1 MMRPASHNFAR
12 TERLCLAA
20 LLLVAL
26 VVRAETTRP
35 LSPQPLD
42 AGVTLTPAADPN
54 HFTFAVCGDNR
65 PPARHMAA
73 PPTAVQV
80 FAELRLLQPALC
92 LWTGDVIYGSDDSVG
107 EARAEYDAFFAT
119 AAQSETP
126 LFNAPGNHEI
136 ADRKELEALYES
148 CVGPLYGSFDYGHSH
163 FIALDTEEVGQKP
176 GVGKAQRD
184 WLERDLAANRPAAHI
199 FVFTHHPLFSK
210 KENAGFADGAN
221 RDDIHR
227 LFVRYGVK
235 HVFSGHEHLFAQS
248 VHDGINYIVTGGG
261 GAPSSD
267 SPVDG
272 GFQHYLLLDVNGDKV
287 SFSVFEPWRLFS
299 ELSPVQPDG
308 SCTALVSNYRHELV
322 SVAVQFPT
330 DALGANAVAN
340 ASWTY
345 KGATHPF
352 ESPLEAKIVPSRKP
366 GFTTVRVTVPASRA
380 VMVTLA
386 PEKKDATK

>member
-1 MMRPASHNFAR
+1 MTTPPANSPQATR
-12 TERLCLAA
+12 SVLAA
-20 LLLVAL
+20 MLLLAL
-26 VVRAETTRP
+26 AARAETTRA
-35 LSPQPLD
+35 LAPQPER
-42 AGVTLTPAADPN
+42 AGIKLTPAANPN
-54 HFTFAVCGDNR
+54 RFAFAVCGDNR

-73 PPTAVQV
+73 PPTAGQV

-92 LWTGDVIYGSDDSVG
+92 LWTGDVIYGSDDSLG

-148 CVGPLYGSFDYGHSH
+148 CVGPLYGSFDFGNSH

-184 WLERDLAANRPAAHI
+184 WLEQDLATNRKAAHI

-210 KENAGFADGAN
+210 KENAGFADAAN

-227 LFVRYGVK
+227 LFVKYGVK

-267 SPVDG
+267 PPTEG
-272 GFQHYLLLDVNGDKV
+272 GFQHYLLLEVNGPKV
-287 SFSVFEPWRLFS
+287 SFDVFEPWRLFA
-299 ELSPVQPDG
+299 EVGPVQPDG
-308 SCTALVSNYRHELV
+308 SCSALVSNYRHTLV
-322 SVAVQFPT
+322 SVSVQFPT
-330 DALGANAVAN
+330 DALGANAAAS

-345 KGATHPF
+345 KGTTHPF
-352 ESPLEAKIVPSRKP
+352 ESPLEAKIIPSRMT
-366 GFTTVRVTVPASRA
+366 GTTTVRVTVPASRA
-380 VMVTLA
+380 VTVTLA
-386 PEKKDATK
+386 PATKDGPK